1 MEQRLMPIINQND
14 YELIEEALTDLSN
27 KYNNTLINR
36 QIGRLLAHLD
46 NEPEVTHSF
55 TEV

>member
-1 MEQRLMPIINQND
+1 MIAMIKITQND

-27 KYNNTLINR
+27 KYNNTLFNR

-46 NEPEVTHSF
+46 NEPEVTHSL